1 MLFPISEDLYN
12 FDIFPK
18 VFVKGKEAE
27 IHIRPLGGR
36 QVFEPGK
43 DYDLFICALD
53 QGEAAV
59 YPTGEYKYMSVK

>member
-27 IHIRPLGGR
+27 IGCVGCPWYDIQKWRENLISTLKK
-36 QVFEPGK
+36 GK
-43 DYDLFICALD
+43 KD
-53 QGEAAV
+53 E
-59 YPTGEYKYMSVK
+59 